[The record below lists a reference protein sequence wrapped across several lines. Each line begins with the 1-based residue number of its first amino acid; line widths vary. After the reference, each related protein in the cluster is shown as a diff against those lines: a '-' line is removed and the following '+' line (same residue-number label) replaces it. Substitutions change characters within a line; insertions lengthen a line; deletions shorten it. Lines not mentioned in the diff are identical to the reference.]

1 MNASLAII
9 PYKNNTA
16 INIHYIDK
24 KGIKSMVTAIKN
36 NDQWQLDEKLSM

>member
-24 KGIKSMVTAIKN
+24 KALSLWLLQSKTTINGNWTKN
-36 NDQWQLDEKLSM
+36 